1 MIQDNRDVS
10 VGSEIPPKLTR
21 NQSWINTGKLK
32 ATVELSNSSQLIGK
46 TIPLPQH
53 RKRNSIHQTNSPQVL
68 LVF

>member
-32 ATVELSNSSQLIGK
+32 ATVELSNSSHPIGK
-46 TIPLPQH
+46 AIPLPQH
-53 RKRNSIHQTNSPQVL
+53 RK
-68 LVF
+68 